1 MAAAV
6 EEQVVEV
13 EVEVGGTTTR
23 GKCLFSVGDPIRW
36 LRRPLSSRTRR
47 IGTGVAVAVVE
58 LVDLVDLARSSSRMA
73 MEMQKW
79 SRKMRRRRMDRRI
92 KCPM

>member
-6 EEQVVEV
+6 EELVVEV

-47 IGTGVAVAVVE
+47 IWTGVAVAVVE
-58 LVDLVDLARSSSRMA
+58 LVDLARSSSRMA

>member
-6 EEQVVEV
+6 EEQVV

-58 LVDLVDLARSSSRMA
+58 LVDLARSSSRMA